1 MKTKTTLILLLF
13 TTLFFGQNHQE
24 GEIVI
29 SKPHLISILQK
40 FKNQKT
46 EVAPKNEITSELIS
60 EYNTVNNDSLTQ
72 RMNLLENRLAT
83 LRMNR
88 DTILKQR
95 VILDTV
101 FTSSKKITV
110 IRDTIYNTVVNNTQK
125 PLYVEDRNKSYE
137 RQLNLLN
144 NKYDALLH
152 NQERLLMLQK
162 VNTIAVPA
170 AVAVVAATSTK
181 AAEKIETVAN
191 VNRVDNLVVVTDSL
205 ALEQADVA
213 IKPSAKFVSVQEI
226 LKEKYEKVQ
235 AQVFF
240 DNNATKIEQGDAIR
254 LGEVALDLDGNPN
267 LLVFLEGYSS
277 KKGNIDY
284 NNKLSLLRN
293 DAVKQFLIENGISP
307 KRILSQHHGVDTN
320 SSTETM
326 ARRVDVSFV
335 VKN

>member
-29 SKPHLISILQK
+29 SKPHLISLLQK

-46 EVAPKNEITSELIS
+46 AVVPRNEITSKLIS
-60 EYNTVNNDSLTQ
+60 EYNTVNNDSLMQ
-72 RMNLLENRLAT
+72 RMNLLENKIAS
-83 LRMNR
+83 LRIKM
-88 DTILKQR
+88 DTVMKQTVVR
-95 VILDTV
+95 DTV

-110 IRDTIYNTVVNNTQK
+110 IRDTIYNSVANNNKK
-125 PLYVEDRNKSYE
+125 PLHIDNGNKNYE
-137 RQLNLLN
+137 QQLNLLN
-144 NKYDALLH
+144 NKYDALLR
-152 NQERLLMLQK
+152 NQEQLLMLQK

-181 AAEKIETVAN
+181 PVEKIETVAN

-205 ALEQADVA
+205 ALETADVA
-213 IKPSAKFVSVQEI
+213 VKPSAKFVSVQEI

-254 LGEVALDLDGNPN
+254 LGEVVLDLDGNSN

-307 KRILSQHHGVDTN
+307 KRILSQHHGVDTK

-335 VKN
+335 VEN